1 MDILKLV
8 ASLVLDSSKYDKG
21 LAEAEGSANSFATLL
36 GTGMAGAA
44 ATLFTTAAAGVAT
57 VGASVVTLTKQAT
70 SAYGEY
76 EQLAGGIETL
86 FGEAAPKVME
96 DAANAFSD
104 AGMSINKYMET
115 SIQSAAALINS
126 LEGDQDKAAELMNM
140 SIIDMSDNVNKMGTT
155 MEAVQN
161 AYRGFSRGNFTML
174 DNLALGFSGT
184 KQGMEEL
191 LEKAKEISGIEYDI
205 ESYADI
211 VQAIHVVQEEMGISG
226 TTMKEAGSTITG
238 SLGAVK
244 AAWEN
249 LITGIANENAD
260 VGDLFD
266 KLLTSIFGE
275 NGQGGFLSNMMPRIE
290 QALKGIV
297 EFIKVGAERLPEVA
311 VEILPDLI
319 GSFTEVLTDVVTNL
333 SENSD
338 EIITNL
344 ADLFSILIGN
354 ALTVISTII
363 QALPMVAEIAL
374 NLITALAFG
383 LADAIPELIP
393 TVIEV
398 LLTIVSVILDNLD
411 LVIEAALAIVTA
423 LIEGILGNLDEI
435 SLAVLTIMWKMIATF
450 ISLIPEII
458 NVAFQIVYA
467 LISSLVEG
475 ILGMLTTE
483 YWQSS
488 IEAIIHSFTDIDWAG
503 IGMNILEGI
512 AEGFTKGWT
521 KVKDAATNTVN
532 SIKTLFTDGLQIHS
546 PSKLFEQYGE
556 MIDEGLA
563 IGIDSGQSVAA
574 IKDMTENVSGA
585 FSPSLAG
592 AGGGDFVFPIYIGDE
607 PIQTVVIK
615 AMDLANYRSG
625 GR

>member
-8 ASLVLDSSKYDKG
+8 ASLVLDSSKYDRG
-21 LAEAEGSANSFATLL
+21 LAEAEGSANSFATFL
-36 GTGMAGAA
+36 GTGMAGAT
-44 ATLFTTAAAGVAT
+44 ATLFTAAAAGVAT

-191 LEKAKEISGIEYDI
+191 LEKAKEISGVEYDI

-249 LITGIANENAD
+249 LITGLANENAD

-319 GSFTEVLTDVVTNL
+319 GSFTEVLMDIVTSL

-338 EIITNL
+338 EIIENL
-344 ADLFSILIGN
+344 AELFQIMIEN
-354 ALTVISTII
+354 ALTAISAII
-363 QALPMVAEIAL
+363 QALPIVFEIAL
-374 NLITALAFG
+374 KLILALATGIAEALPDLIPVIIDVLQMIVDTLLENIPLILDAAEKLIIG
-383 LADAIPELIP
+383 LA
-393 TVIEV
+393 T
-398 LLTIVSVILDNLD
+398 
-411 LVIEAALAIVTA
+411 
-423 LIEGILGNLDEI
+423 GILGNLDKI
-435 SLAVLTIMWKMIATF
+435 SLAALDIMWRLMFTIL
-450 ISLIPEII
+450 SLIPQLIEI
-458 NVAFQIVYA
+458 AFEIVGEFIGA
-467 LISSLVEG
+467 LAEG
-475 ILGMLTTE
+475 IFKMLTAE
-483 YWQSS
+483 YFVSALH
-488 IEAIIHSFTDIDWAG
+488 AIADAFLSIDWIK
-503 IGMNILEGI
+503 IGLEMLEGI
-512 AEGFTKGWT
+512 VEGFTKGLT
-521 KVKDAATNTVN
+521 KVVDGARNVAN
-532 SIKTLFTDGLQIHS
+532 SIKNVFTGEMDIHS
-546 PSKLFEQYGE
+546 PSKVFEQYGE

-563 IGIDSGQSVAA
+563 IGIDSGQSVDA
-574 IKDMTENVSGA
+574 IKNMTDNVTGA

-592 AGGGDFVFPIYIGDE
+592 AGGGDFIIPIYIGDE